1 MPGARPPL
9 AVLRAEGVPV
19 GGNARPSKPSC
30 FTGIAWAC
38 STAGSLDRDAS
49 WSASLE
55 RIARPG
61 SATRLGR
68 GRERCGSVVGP
79 TPSCYGRGVRGHLIL
94 VPTPIGNLGDLTERA
109 KEALA
114 EADLVACEDTRRTGG
129 LLKHLGI
136 EKPLLRFDDHAGE
149 EAYARVAA
157 ELSSGRTLAYCS
169 DAGMPG
175 INDPGFEIARAARA
189 AGAEVTVLPGA
200 SAVTLAVVASGLP
213 CHAFSFLGYLPS
225 RSEPRRGFLKAIGG
239 REETT
244 VVFET
249 PHRIHETLSE
259 LAELLPD
266 REIALGR
273 ELTKL
278 HESWYRGT
286 PSEIM
291 TLLGN
296 EGRGEM
302 VLVIAGAAAK
312 RVVSE
317 AGADFAGELPEWALR
332 YLDAAREGGLTLREA
347 VKPLAKH
354 LGVSASD
361 LYKLAAER

>member
-1 MPGARPPL
+1 M
-9 AVLRAEGVPV
+9 
-19 GGNARPSKPSC
+19 
-30 FTGIAWAC
+30 
-38 STAGSLDRDAS
+38 
-49 WSASLE
+49 
-55 RIARPG
+55 
-61 SATRLGR
+61 
-68 GRERCGSVVGP
+68 
-79 TPSCYGRGVRGHLIL
+79 RGHLML

-114 EADLVACEDTRRTGG
+114 SADLVACEDTRRTGG

-149 EAYARVAA
+149 GAYERVAA
-157 ELSSGRTLAYCS
+157 ELAQGRSVAYCS

-175 INDPGFEIARAARA
+175 INDPGFEIARAARE

-225 RSEPRRGFLKAIGG
+225 RSEPRQAFLRALAG
-239 REETT
+239 REETS

-249 PHRIHETLSE
+249 PHRIHEALSE

-286 PSEIM
+286 PMEVIRR
-291 TLLGN
+291 LGG

-302 VLVIAGAAAK
+302 VLVISGAAAK
-312 RVVSE
+312 RVVAEAE
-317 AGADFAGELPEWALR
+317 AGFDGELPGWALR
-332 YLDAAREGGLTLREA
+332 YLDAAREGGMTLREA

-354 LGVSASD
+354 LGASASD
-361 LYKLAAER
+361 LYKLAAGR

>member
-1 MPGARPPL
+1 M
-9 AVLRAEGVPV
+9 
-19 GGNARPSKPSC
+19 
-30 FTGIAWAC
+30 
-38 STAGSLDRDAS
+38 
-49 WSASLE
+49 
-55 RIARPG
+55 
-61 SATRLGR
+61 
-68 GRERCGSVVGP
+68 
-79 TPSCYGRGVRGHLIL
+79 RGHLIL

-114 EADLVACEDTRRTGG
+114 SADLVACEDTRRTGG

-149 EAYARVAA
+149 EAHQRVAL
-157 ELSSGRTLAYCS
+157 ELAAGRTLAYCS

-175 INDPGFEIARAARA
+175 INDPGFELARAARE

-225 RSEPRRGFLKAIGG
+225 RSEPRRTFLKALAG
-239 REETT
+239 REETS

-249 PHRIHETLSE
+249 PHRIKETLAE
-259 LAELLPD
+259 LSDLLPD

-278 HESWYRGT
+278 HESWYRGVPGEVAT
-286 PSEIM
+286 Q
-291 TLLGN
+291 LGS

-312 RVVSE
+312 RVVGDADE
-317 AGADFAGELPEWALR
+317 VFDGALPEWALA
-332 YLDAAREGGLTLREA
+332 YLDAAREGGMTLREA
-347 VKPLAKH
+347 IKPLAKH
-354 LGVSASD
+354 LGASASD

>member
-1 MPGARPPL
+1 M
-9 AVLRAEGVPV
+9 
-19 GGNARPSKPSC
+19 
-30 FTGIAWAC
+30 
-38 STAGSLDRDAS
+38 
-49 WSASLE
+49 
-55 RIARPG
+55 
-61 SATRLGR
+61 
-68 GRERCGSVVGP
+68 
-79 TPSCYGRGVRGHLIL
+79 RGHLIL

-114 EADLVACEDTRRTGG
+114 SADLVACEDTRRTGG
-129 LLKHLGI
+129 LLKHLGL

-149 EAYARVAA
+149 EAYARVAS
-157 ELSSGRTLAYCS
+157 ELVSGRSVAYCS

-175 INDPGFEIARAARA
+175 INDPGFELARAARE

-225 RSEPRRGFLKAIGG
+225 RSEPRRTFLKAVAG
-239 REETT
+239 REETS

-278 HESWYRGT
+278 HETWYRGT
-286 PSEIM
+286 PSEV
-291 TLLGN
+291 TKQLGR
-296 EGRGEM
+296 EDRGEM
-302 VLVIAGAAAK
+302 VLVLAGAAAK
-312 RVVSE
+312 RLVTDAE
-317 AGADFAGELPEWALR
+317 TAFEGELPDWALR

-354 LGVSASD
+354 LGVQASE
-361 LYKLAAER
+361 LYRMAAERPS

>member
-1 MPGARPPL
+1 M
-9 AVLRAEGVPV
+9 
-19 GGNARPSKPSC
+19 
-30 FTGIAWAC
+30 
-38 STAGSLDRDAS
+38 
-49 WSASLE
+49 
-55 RIARPG
+55 
-61 SATRLGR
+61 
-68 GRERCGSVVGP
+68 
-79 TPSCYGRGVRGHLIL
+79 RGHLIL

-149 EAYARVAA
+149 EAYQRVAA
-157 ELSSGRTLAYCS
+157 ELAAGKTVAYCS

-189 AGAEVTVLPGA
+189 ADAEVTVLPGA
-200 SAVTLAVVASGLP
+200 SAVLLAVVASGLP

-225 RSEPRRGFLKAIGG
+225 RSEPRRSFLKALAG
-239 REETT
+239 REETS

-259 LAELLPD
+259 LSELLPD

-278 HESWYRGT
+278 HETWYRGT
-286 PSEIM
+286 PAEVIRA
-291 TLLGN
+291 LGK
-296 EGRGEM
+296 EDRGEM

-312 RVVSE
+312 RVVAE
-317 AGADFAGELPEWALR
+317 AEAAFDGSLPDWAIR

-347 VKPLAKH
+347 IKPLAKH
-354 LGVSASD
+354 LGASASD
-361 LYKLAAER
+361 LYKMAADR

>member
-1 MPGARPPL
+1 MPG
-9 AVLRAEGVPV
+9 
-19 GGNARPSKPSC
+19 
-30 FTGIAWAC
+30 
-38 STAGSLDRDAS
+38 
-49 WSASLE
+49 
-55 RIARPG
+55 
-61 SATRLGR
+61 
-68 GRERCGSVVGP
+68 
-79 TPSCYGRGVRGHLIL
+79 HLVL

-114 EADLVACEDTRRTGG
+114 SADLVACEDTRRTGG

-136 EKPLLRFDDHAGE
+136 DKPLLRFDDHAGE
-149 EAYARVAA
+149 EAFLRVAA
-157 ELSSGRTLAYCS
+157 ELAAGRSVAYCS

-200 SAVTLAVVASGLP
+200 SAVLLAVVASGLP

-225 RSEPRRGFLKAIGG
+225 RSEPRRTFLKGMAG
-239 REETT
+239 REETSI
-244 VVFET
+244 VFET

-286 PSEIM
+286 PAEVIQA
-291 TLLGN
+291 LGR
-296 EGRGEM
+296 EDRGEM
-302 VLVIAGAAAK
+302 VLVLAGAAAK
-312 RVVSE
+312 RVVGE
-317 AGADFAGELPEWALR
+317 ADAAFDGELPDWALR
-332 YLDAAREGGLTLREA
+332 YLEAAREGGLTLREA

-354 LGVSASD
+354 LGANASD
-361 LYKLAAER
+361 LYKLAAGRQG

>member
-1 MPGARPPL
+1 M
-9 AVLRAEGVPV
+9 
-19 GGNARPSKPSC
+19 
-30 FTGIAWAC
+30 
-38 STAGSLDRDAS
+38 
-49 WSASLE
+49 
-55 RIARPG
+55 
-61 SATRLGR
+61 
-68 GRERCGSVVGP
+68 
-79 TPSCYGRGVRGHLIL
+79 RGHLVL

-114 EADLVACEDTRRTGG
+114 SADLVACEDTRRTGG

-136 EKPLLRFDDHAGE
+136 EKPLLRFDDHAGQG
-149 EAYARVAA
+149 AFDRVAA
-157 ELSSGRTLAYCS
+157 ELASGRTVAYCS

-200 SAVTLAVVASGLP
+200 SAVLLAVVASGLP

-225 RSEPRRGFLKAIGG
+225 RSEPRRTFLKALAG
-239 REETT
+239 REETS

-278 HESWYRGT
+278 HETWYRGT
-286 PSEIM
+286 PPEVIRA
-291 TLLGN
+291 LGN

-302 VLVIAGAAAK
+302 VLVLAGAAAK
-312 RVVSE
+312 RVVAE
-317 AGADFAGELPEWALR
+317 AGAGFDGQLPEWALR
-332 YLDAAREGGLTLREA
+332 YLEAAREGGMTLREA

-354 LGVSASD
+354 LGTNASD
-361 LYKLAAER
+361 LYRLAAGR